1 MSDMASN
8 SGGLRRRGEGEG
20 VKKDKEDMI
29 SHEDSDQ
36 DSWGQILSQVRTVQ
50 GSQGSVSD

>member
-8 SGGLRRRGEGEG
+8 SGGLRRRGEG